1 MIILDYD
8 WHHLVKDTNTGL
20 WMLSLPIE
28 IPVNKDI
35 HHDNLEE
42 EHSTVYSHAMPNTPV
57 QGTLPDGIKNY
68 GAVMSFSK
76 MVIFSMYVAEEE
88 DDERMSALF
97 TDTNASTTESSL
109 YDSPNAQDC
118 QMIYFLG
125 AFHFYISIILQ
136 FVTQNV
142 PTLFLLLLIH

>member
-1 MIILDYD
+1 
-8 WHHLVKDTNTGL
+8 
-20 WMLSLPIE
+20 MLSLPIE
-28 IPVNKDI
+28 IPVNQDI
-35 HHDNLEE
+35 HHYNLEE
-42 EHSTVYSHAMPNTPV
+42 EHSTVYSHAMPTMPV
-57 QGTLPDGIKNY
+57 QCTLPDGIENY
-68 GAVMSFSK
+68 DAVMSFSK

-109 YDSPNAQDC
+109 YDPNAQDC

>member
-35 HHDNLEE
+35 HHYNLEE
-42 EHSTVYSHAMPNTPV
+42 EHSTVNSHAMPTMPV
-57 QGTLPDGIKNY
+57 QGTLPDGIENY
-68 GAVMSFSK
+68 DAVMSFSK

-109 YDSPNAQDC
+109 YD
-118 QMIYFLG
+118 I
-125 AFHFYISIILQ
+125 
-136 FVTQNV
+136 
-142 PTLFLLLLIH
+142 